1 MMSAEPLREVV
12 LANKKLQILSVTQLI
27 DRDYNRRED
36 YVLVGVLY
44 KITHCRHDLK
54 DKDSSGGGGGTYG
67 GNAPMYDRNKRV
79 RREYDRM
86 FMFADVGGGTTLS
99 ATFCYIANTTEEGR
113 NLLTY
118 LQTESHIGIG
128 RVFVVLNQTVV
139 KRSRVKEQMVTI
151 ECNTPLI
158 PLSTNFNQLLPI
170 HKMKKPATH
179 SCDNFF
185 CYQNQ
190 KITIDRPEMI
200 TNYVNRRPSC
210 GGCLC
215 DRKSYYQA
223 NEACGCF
230 SIGNSN
236 IFPVVLEY
244 SVYMDV
250 LELTEMDYTIKKER
264 SLRTT
269 KLFVNGLAN
278 VGAVNFSTMTKETRK
293 LKSSINNCVDYII
306 QHGGFTIMGTIALG
320 RTRDPNNPGVLVD
333 SDVPT
338 YRVCYL
344 FPTNQKIIDKQE
356 YQCLMYKLKT

>member
-1 MMSAEPLREVV
+1 
-12 LANKKLQILSVTQLI
+12 LI

-54 DKDSSGGGGGTYG
+54 DKDSSGGGGTYG
-67 GNAPMYDRNKRV
+67 GNATYDRNKRV

-99 ATFCYIANTTEEGR
+99 TTFCYIANTAEEGR

-128 RVFVVLNQTVV
+128 RVFVVLNPAVV

-151 ECNTPLI
+151 ECNAPLI

-190 KITIDRPEMI
+190 KIMIDRPEMI

-236 IFPVVLEY
+236 IYPVVLEY
-244 SVYMDV
+244 SIYMDV
-250 LELTEMDYTIKKER
+250 LELTEMDYTIEKER

-293 LKSSINNCVDYII
+293 LKSSINNCVDYIN

-338 YRVCYL
+338 YHVCYL
-344 FPTNQKIIDKQE
+344 FPTNQKEIIDEQE
-356 YQCLMYKLKT
+356 YQHMMYELKT